1 MRIQDHMKIGFKGVR
16 YKGSICLTLLQMGP
30 YVLGPWPSQT
40 SIFLAFSI
48 CGEEGYKLGIF
59 VEKLATNT
67 FIEELFF
74 NFN

>member
-1 MRIQDHMKIGFKGVR
+1 
-16 YKGSICLTLLQMGP
+16 LL
-30 YVLGPWPSQT
+30 WPQAEQLSRRGRRLRPN
-40 SIFLAFSI
+40 IFLAFSI
-48 CGEEGYKLGIF
+48 CEEEGFKLGIF

>member
-1 MRIQDHMKIGFKGVR
+1 LREREREIQELPILL
-16 YKGSICLTLLQMGP
+16 GSR
-30 YVLGPWPSQT
+30 SA
-40 SIFLAFSI
+40 IFLAFSI

>member
-1 MRIQDHMKIGFKGVR
+1 MKSYPGLEDLNTR
-16 YKGSICLTLLQMGP
+16 DCALEGSELFGST
-30 YVLGPWPSQT
+30 
-40 SIFLAFSI
+40 IFLAFSI

-74 NFN
+74 KLN